1 MPEKPFEGRFYYI
14 ETFGCQQNER
24 DSEII
29 AGILEDL
36 GFLPSDVSSA
46 DIIIFNTCAVRETA
60 EEKIKGKIGALKALR
75 YKNKNLVIGI
85 GGCMTAVRETAE
97 EIYKTFPFVSFVFGT
112 GALEKLPR
120 LIKDAFNGRRT
131 PFGDESSEIPEELPS
146 VRRDPYR
153 ADVSVMYGC
162 DNFCTYCIVP
172 YTRGRERSRL
182 PDEILK
188 EVSAAVKG
196 GAKEIT
202 LLGQNVNSYGKG
214 LPEKISFPELLSAVA
229 SLDGDFRVRFMT
241 SHPKDASDALFEA
254 MAANPKICRHLHL
267 PVQSGS
273 DRVLKAMNRRY
284 TAAHYISL
292 IKKARALIPDLVVTS
307 DIIVGFPGETE
318 EDFEETLDLL
328 REIRFDSLF
337 TFIYSVRRGTRAA
350 TMEGKIDEKTAHD
363 RFDRLVALQNAVS
376 RAENEALV
384 GKTLRLLVTGKSET
398 DPAVLAAR
406 SEGNRLCHLKADP
419 SLIGKFVNAEIIS
432 AKTWSLEAS
441 VRP

>member
-1 MPEKPFEGRFYYI
+1 
-14 ETFGCQQNER
+14 
-24 DSEII
+24 
-29 AGILEDL
+29 
-36 GFLPSDVSSA
+36 
-46 DIIIFNTCAVRETA
+46 
-60 EEKIKGKIGALKALR
+60 
-75 YKNKNLVIGI
+75 
-85 GGCMTAVRETAE
+85 
-97 EIYKTFPFVSFVFGT
+97 
-112 GALEKLPR
+112 
-120 LIKDAFNGRRT
+120 
-131 PFGDESSEIPEELPS
+131 
-146 VRRDPYR
+146 
-153 ADVSVMYGC
+153 
-162 DNFCTYCIVP
+162 
-172 YTRGRERSRL
+172 
-182 PDEILK
+182 
-188 EVSAAVKG
+188 
-196 GAKEIT
+196 
-202 LLGQNVNSYGKG
+202 
-214 LPEKISFPELLSAVA
+214 
-229 SLDGDFRVRFMT
+229 MT

-254 MAANPKICRHLHL
+254 MAANPKICKHLHL

-284 TAAHYISL
+284 TAEHYISL

-350 TMEGKIDEKTAHD
+350 TMEGKIDEKTAHA
-363 RFDRLVALQNAVS
+363 RFARLVALQNAVS

-406 SEGNRLCHLKADP
+406 SEGNRLCHLKADL